1 MELDHWEK
9 KFDALKPYM
18 ALVDT
23 RMGDFAVYTHD
34 NIVSYAIRL
43 YGEYCHAEVNV
54 MCRYLKKESGYL
66 DVGTNIGYHARA
78 VQKQS
83 GCDVMGFEPNPNH
96 FVVASYNCQG
106 LPIQIV
112 NAAVGNHS
120 GKTHIKNFVPDQIE
134 NFGNISIVESG
145 GDEVE
150 LIMLDQLNIT
160 KCDLIKIDVE
170 GFELQVLEGATRIL
184 EKFNP
189 VVFYEAQEEELWPEC
204 WQFLEDRGYRQYW
217 VACRNSPIGVTH
229 RKPDIDNPFGTSG
242 VMNILA
248 VPADKEQPT
257 DFMPVIKNQQF
268 ADAVK
273 QHKNNIYFTKH
284 Y

>member
-9 KFDALKPYM
+9 KFDALKPFL
-18 ALVDT
+18 ALTDT
-23 RMGDFAVYTHD
+23 RVGEMAVYTHD

-43 YGEYCHAEVNV
+43 YGEYCHAEIDV
-54 MCRYLKKESGYL
+54 MSRFLKKESGYL

-78 VQKQS
+78 VQRQT

-120 GKTHIKNFVPDQIE
+120 GKTFIKHFEPDQVE

-150 LIMLDQLNIT
+150 LIKLDQLNIV

-170 GFELQVLEGATRIL
+170 GFELQVLEGAVNIL
-184 EKFNP
+184 NKFKP
-189 VVFYEAQEEELWPEC
+189 VIFYEAQEEELWPEC
-204 WQFLEDRGYRQYW
+204 WQFLDDLGYRQYW
-217 VACRNSPIGVTH
+217 IACRNSPIGDTH
-229 RKPDIDNPFGTSG
+229 RKPNEDPFGTSG

-248 VPADKEQPT
+248 VPGDKEQPT
-257 DFMPVIKNQQF
+257 DFMPVVKDQQF
-268 ADAVK
+268 AQAIH
-273 QHKNNIYFTKH
+273 QHKNNILLIKH